1 MIGLVKICLHF
12 LSDKRAI
19 QRPESLR
26 PDQASRCVSATHD
39 CTPQIVTLCLSTM
52 SPRLS
57 FCLVQPVSLHLLSM
71 TSPFFPQK
79 VSTLTS
85 VGHLPLESSQNIAHF
100 YCMVYPHLSFLVFA
114 GHIFQL
120 DFRKVCEN
128 DELALS

>member
-39 CTPQIVTLCLSTM
+39 RTPQMVTLCLSTM

-71 TSPFFPQK
+71 TSPFFPQN
-79 VSTLTS
+79 VSTLTLRWASPSPKLSEHCPFLLYGLPSFVFLS
-85 VGHLPLESSQNIAHF
+85 VRWAHLPTR
-100 YCMVYPHLSFLVFA
+100 LS
-114 GHIFQL
+114 
-120 DFRKVCEN
+120 
-128 DELALS
+128 